1 MYSFIAQNLGARK
14 KERVLRTFFHHPG
27 ILVFDGT
34 GAWSG
39 IVYIPKTVPFALYE

>member
-1 MYSFIAQNLGARK
+1 MYQLHSSESGREEKGKGA
-14 KERVLRTFFHHPG
+14 ENIFHHPG
-27 ILVFDGT
+27 ILVSDGT